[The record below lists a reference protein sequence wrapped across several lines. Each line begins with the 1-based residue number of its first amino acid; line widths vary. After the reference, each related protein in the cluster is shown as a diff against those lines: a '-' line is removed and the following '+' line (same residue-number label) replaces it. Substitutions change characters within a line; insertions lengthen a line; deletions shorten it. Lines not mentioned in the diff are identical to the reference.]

1 MDSDDPRRSLEH
13 LFKLFEAYAT
23 FYHNDSMRVAR
34 DSTGKAMTEIQ
45 LALDIGDEV
54 IAGGIIDLIVIMD
67 GEYYV
72 LDFKTTTWPSR
83 ATNEKYRMSH
93 QVSGYVYGAKALLD
107 LHIRGAIIDQVALN
121 QKIVPE
127 RDFVRV
133 MTQRTDAQLEEW

>member
-1 MDSDDPRRSLEH
+1 M
-13 LFKLFEAYAT
+13 
-23 FYHNDSMRVAR
+23 
-34 DSTGKAMTEIQ
+34 G
-45 LALDIGDEV
+45 
-54 IAGGIIDLIVIMD
+54 

-93 QVSGYVYGAKALLD
+93 QISGYVYGAKALLD
-107 LHIRGAIIDQVALN
+107 LRIRGAIIDQVALN

-133 MTQRTDAQLEEW
+133 MTQRTDAQLEEWRQQTIRAVWAYRESQRTGVFDQYTDSCN